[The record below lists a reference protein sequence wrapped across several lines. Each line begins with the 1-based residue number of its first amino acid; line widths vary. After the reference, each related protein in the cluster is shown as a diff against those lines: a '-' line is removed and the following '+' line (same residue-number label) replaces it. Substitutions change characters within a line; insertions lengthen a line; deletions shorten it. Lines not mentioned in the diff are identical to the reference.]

1 MTPSGRIALIFV
13 LRVLHAESLSCLLPV
28 SRTGRRARRVQL
40 CLALITAAAGAVLLT
55 MACRRARRHGGT
67 RPGTPAAR
75 ELSRSCPFWQ
85 YLTRVDVWL
94 LITTIAGVV
103 IAFFTLIRSR

>member
-13 LRVLHAESLSCLLPV
+13 LRVLHAEPPSRLLPV
-28 SRTGRRARRVQL
+28 PRTGRRARRAQL
-40 CLALITAAAGAVLLT
+40 SLALITAAAGAALLT

-67 RPGTPAAR
+67 RPGTPTAR
-75 ELSRSCPFWQ
+75 EPSRSCRFWQ

-103 IAFFTLIRSR
+103 IAFLTLIRSR